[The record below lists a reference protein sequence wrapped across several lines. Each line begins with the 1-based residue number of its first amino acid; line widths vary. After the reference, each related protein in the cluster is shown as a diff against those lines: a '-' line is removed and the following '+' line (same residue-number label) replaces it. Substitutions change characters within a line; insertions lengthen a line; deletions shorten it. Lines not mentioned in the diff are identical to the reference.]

1 MVCIISSSSTL
12 SCHYPELRNKLNIS
26 FSVNGE
32 NFDDVTV
39 PTRQHL
45 ADYLRSQGLTGTHL
59 GGEQGACGAC
69 TIEMDGKAVRSCLV
83 LASQANGSSI
93 TTVEGFDDE
102 VMQKVKNNFLKH
114 NAFQCGFCSPGM
126 LMTTKEI
133 ISSKK
138 KLSRDEIR
146 SEISGN
152 YCRCTGYQ
160 SIVDAIEESINEI
173 N

>member
-1 MVCIISSSSTL
+1 MSAKNSV
-12 SCHYPELRNKLNIS
+12 NIS

-32 NFDDVTV
+32 SFDDVTV

-59 GGEQGACGAC
+59 GCEQGACGAC
-69 TIEMDGKAVRSCLV
+69 TIEMDGVAVRSCLI
-83 LASQANGSSI
+83 LASQANGSSM

-133 ISSKK
+133 IASKK
-138 KLSRDEIR
+138 KLTRDEIR

>member
-1 MVCIISSSSTL
+1 MSAKNSV
-12 SCHYPELRNKLNIS
+12 NIS
-26 FSVNGE
+26 FSLNGE

-59 GGEQGACGAC
+59 GCEQGACGAC

-102 VMQKVKNNFLKH
+102 IMEKVKNNFLKH

-146 SEISGN
+146 AEISGN

-160 SIVDAIEESINEI
+160 SIVDAIEETINKI

>member
-1 MVCIISSSSTL
+1 MSIKNSV
-12 SCHYPELRNKLNIS
+12 NIS
-26 FSVNGE
+26 LSVNGE
-32 NFDDVTV
+32 SFDNVTV
-39 PTRQHL
+39 PARQHL

-59 GGEQGACGAC
+59 GCEQGACGAC

-93 TTVEGFDDE
+93 TTVEGFDDD
-102 VMQKVKNNFLKH
+102 VMEKVKNNFLKH

-138 KLSRDEIR
+138 KLSREEIR

>member
-1 MVCIISSSSTL
+1 MSIKNSA
-12 SCHYPELRNKLNIS
+12 NIS
-26 FSVNGE
+26 LSVNGE
-32 NFDDVTV
+32 SFDNVTV

-45 ADYLRSQGLTGTHL
+45 ADFLRSQGLTGTHL
-59 GGEQGACGAC
+59 GCEQGACGAC
-69 TIEMDGKAVRSCLV
+69 TIEMDGKAVRSCLI

-102 VMQKVKNNFLKH
+102 VMEKVKNNFLKQ

>member
-1 MVCIISSSSTL
+1 MSIKNSVNMSL
-12 SCHYPELRNKLNIS
+12 
-26 FSVNGE
+26 SVNGE
-32 NFDDVTV
+32 SFDNVTV

-45 ADYLRSQGLTGTHL
+45 ADFLRSQGLTGTHL
-59 GGEQGACGAC
+59 GCEQGACGAC
-69 TIEMDGKAVRSCLV
+69 TIEMDGKAVRSCLI

-102 VMQKVKNNFLKH
+102 VMEKVKNNFLKH

>member
-1 MVCIISSSSTL
+1 MSIKNSV
-12 SCHYPELRNKLNIS
+12 NIS
-26 FSVNGE
+26 LLVNGE
-32 NFDDVTV
+32 SFDNVTV
-39 PTRQHL
+39 PARQHL

-59 GGEQGACGAC
+59 GCEQGACGAC
-69 TIEMDGKAVRSCLV
+69 TIEMDGKAVRSCLI

-102 VMQKVKNNFLKH
+102 VMEKVKNNFLKH

>member
-1 MVCIISSSSTL
+1 MSAKNSV
-12 SCHYPELRNKLNIS
+12 NIS

-59 GGEQGACGAC
+59 GCEQGACGAC

-102 VMQKVKNNFLKH
+102 IMEKVKNNFLKH

-146 SEISGN
+146 AEISGN

-160 SIVDAIEESINEI
+160 SIVDAIEETINEI

>member
-1 MVCIISSSSTL
+1 MTANNTS
-12 SCHYPELRNKLNIS
+12 NIS
-26 FSVNGE
+26 FTVNGE
-32 NFDDVTV
+32 KFNNVNV
-39 PTRQHL
+39 PSRQHL
-45 ADYLRSQGLTGTHL
+45 ADYLRSQGFTGTHL
-59 GGEQGACGAC
+59 GCEQGACGAC

-83 LASQANGSSI
+83 LASPANGSDLK
-93 TTVEGFDDE
+93 TVEGFDDQMME
-102 VMQKVKNNFLKH
+102 QVKQSFLKH

-133 ISSKK
+133 LLSKK
-138 KLSRDEIR
+138 KLTRDEIR

-160 SIVDAIEESINEI
+160 SIVDAIEECINEI

>member
-1 MVCIISSSSTL
+1 MSTKN
-12 SCHYPELRNKLNIS
+12 SVNIS

-32 NFDDVTV
+32 NFDDVIV

-45 ADYLRSQGLTGTHL
+45 ADYLRSQGFTGTHL
-59 GGEQGACGAC
+59 GCEQGACGAC
-69 TIEMDGKAVRSCLV
+69 TIEMDGKAVRSCLI

-102 VMQKVKNNFLKH
+102 IMEKVKNNFLKH

-138 KLSRDEIR
+138 KLTRDEIR

>member
-1 MVCIISSSSTL
+1 MSAKNSV
-12 SCHYPELRNKLNIS
+12 NIS

-32 NFDDVTV
+32 NFDDVIV

-59 GGEQGACGAC
+59 GCEQGACGAC
-69 TIEMDGKAVRSCLV
+69 TIEMDGKAVRSCLI

-102 VMQKVKNNFLKH
+102 IMEKVKNNFLKH

-146 SEISGN
+146 AEISGN

-160 SIVDAIEESINEI
+160 SIVDAIEETINEI

>member
-1 MVCIISSSSTL
+1 MSAKNSV
-12 SCHYPELRNKLNIS
+12 NIS

-59 GGEQGACGAC
+59 GCEQGACGAC
-69 TIEMDGKAVRSCLV
+69 TIEMDGVAVRSCLV

-160 SIVDAIEESINEI
+160 SIVDAIEETINEI

>member
-1 MVCIISSSSTL
+1 MSAKNSV
-12 SCHYPELRNKLNIS
+12 NIS

-59 GGEQGACGAC
+59 GCEQGACGAC
-69 TIEMDGKAVRSCLV
+69 TIEMDGKAVRSCLI

-102 VMQKVKNNFLKH
+102 IMEKVKNNFLKH

-146 SEISGN
+146 AEISGN

-173 N
+173 KV

>member
-1 MVCIISSSSTL
+1 MSIKNSENVSL
-12 SCHYPELRNKLNIS
+12 
-26 FSVNGE
+26 SVNGE
-32 NFDDVTV
+32 SFDNVTV

-45 ADYLRSQGLTGTHL
+45 ADFLRSQGLTGTHL
-59 GGEQGACGAC
+59 GCEQGACGAC
-69 TIEMDGKAVRSCLV
+69 TIEMDGKAVRSCLI

-102 VMQKVKNNFLKH
+102 VMEKVKNNFLKH

>member
-1 MVCIISSSSTL
+1 MSIKNSV
-12 SCHYPELRNKLNIS
+12 NIS
-26 FSVNGE
+26 LSVNGE
-32 NFDDVTV
+32 SFDNVTV
-39 PTRQHL
+39 PARQHL

-59 GGEQGACGAC
+59 GCEQGACGAC

-102 VMQKVKNNFLKH
+102 VMEKVKNNFLKH

-133 ISSKK
+133 LSSKK
-138 KLSRDEIR
+138 KLSREEIR

>member
-1 MVCIISSSSTL
+1 MSIKNLV
-12 SCHYPELRNKLNIS
+12 NIS
-26 FSVNGE
+26 LSVNGE
-32 NFDDVTV
+32 SFDNVTV

-45 ADYLRSQGLTGTHL
+45 ADFLRSQGLTGTHL
-59 GGEQGACGAC
+59 GCEQGACGAC
-69 TIEMDGKAVRSCLV
+69 TIEMDGKAVRSCLI

-93 TTVEGFDDE
+93 TTVEGFNDE
-102 VMQKVKNNFLKH
+102 VMEKVKNNFLKH

>member
-1 MVCIISSSSTL
+1 MSAKNSV
-12 SCHYPELRNKLNIS
+12 NIS

-59 GGEQGACGAC
+59 GCEQGACGAC
-69 TIEMDGKAVRSCLV
+69 TIEMDGVAVRSCLV

-102 VMQKVKNNFLKH
+102 IMEKVKNNFLKH

>member
-1 MVCIISSSSTL
+1 MSAKNSV
-12 SCHYPELRNKLNIS
+12 NIS

-59 GGEQGACGAC
+59 GCEQGACGAC
-69 TIEMDGKAVRSCLV
+69 TIEMDGKAVRSCLI
-83 LASQANGSSI
+83 LASQANGTSI

-102 VMQKVKNNFLKH
+102 IMEKVKNNFLKH

-146 SEISGN
+146 AEISGN

>member
-1 MVCIISSSSTL
+1 MSAKNSV
-12 SCHYPELRNKLNIS
+12 NIS

-59 GGEQGACGAC
+59 GCEQGACGAC
-69 TIEMDGKAVRSCLV
+69 TIEMDGVAVRSCLI

-146 SEISGN
+146 AEISGN

>member
-1 MVCIISSSSTL
+1 MSAKNSV
-12 SCHYPELRNKLNIS
+12 NIS

-59 GGEQGACGAC
+59 GCEQGACGAC
-69 TIEMDGKAVRSCLV
+69 TIEMDGKAVRSCLI

-102 VMQKVKNNFLKH
+102 MMEKVKNNFLKH

-146 SEISGN
+146 AEISGN

>member
-1 MVCIISSSSTL
+1 MSAKNSV
-12 SCHYPELRNKLNIS
+12 NIS

-59 GGEQGACGAC
+59 GCEQGACGAC

-102 VMQKVKNNFLKH
+102 VMEKVKNNFLKH

>member
-1 MVCIISSSSTL
+1 MSAKNSV
-12 SCHYPELRNKLNIS
+12 NIS

-59 GGEQGACGAC
+59 GCEQGACGAC
-69 TIEMDGKAVRSCLV
+69 TIEMNGKAVRSCLI

-102 VMQKVKNNFLKH
+102 IMEKVKNNFLKH

-146 SEISGN
+146 AEISGN

>member
-1 MVCIISSSSTL
+1 MSAKNSV
-12 SCHYPELRNKLNIS
+12 NIS

-59 GGEQGACGAC
+59 GCEQGACGAC
-69 TIEMDGKAVRSCLV
+69 TIEIDGVAVRSCLV

-102 VMQKVKNNFLKH
+102 IMEKVKNNFLKH

-146 SEISGN
+146 AEISGN

>member
-1 MVCIISSSSTL
+1 MSAKNSV
-12 SCHYPELRNKLNIS
+12 NIS

-32 NFDDVTV
+32 NFEDVTV

-59 GGEQGACGAC
+59 GCEQGACGAC
-69 TIEMDGKAVRSCLV
+69 TIEMDGVAVRSCLV

-102 VMQKVKNNFLKH
+102 VMEKVKNNFLKH

-146 SEISGN
+146 AEISGN

>member
-1 MVCIISSSSTL
+1 MSIKNSV
-12 SCHYPELRNKLNIS
+12 NIS
-26 FSVNGE
+26 LSVNGE
-32 NFDDVTV
+32 SFDNVTV

-45 ADYLRSQGLTGTHL
+45 ADFLRSQGLTGTHL
-59 GGEQGACGAC
+59 GCEQGACGAC
-69 TIEMDGKAVRSCLV
+69 TIEMDGKAVRSCLI

-102 VMQKVKNNFLKH
+102 MMEKVKNNFLKH

>member
-1 MVCIISSSSTL
+1 MSIKNSA
-12 SCHYPELRNKLNIS
+12 NIS
-26 FSVNGE
+26 LSVNGE
-32 NFDDVTV
+32 SFDNVTV

-45 ADYLRSQGLTGTHL
+45 ADFLRSQGLTGTHL
-59 GGEQGACGAC
+59 GCEQGACGAC
-69 TIEMDGKAVRSCLV
+69 TIEMEGKAVRSCLI

-93 TTVEGFDDE
+93 TTVEGFNDE
-102 VMQKVKNNFLKH
+102 VMEKVKNNFLKH

>member
-1 MVCIISSSSTL
+1 MSIKNSV
-12 SCHYPELRNKLNIS
+12 NIS
-26 FSVNGE
+26 LSVNGE
-32 NFDDVTV
+32 SFDNVTV

-59 GGEQGACGAC
+59 GCEQGACGAC
-69 TIEMDGKAVRSCLV
+69 TIEMDGKAVRSCLI

-102 VMQKVKNNFLKH
+102 VMEKVKNNFLKH

>member
-1 MVCIISSSSTL
+1 MTANNTS
-12 SCHYPELRNKLNIS
+12 NIS
-26 FSVNGE
+26 FTVNGE
-32 NFDDVTV
+32 KFNNVNV
-39 PTRQHL
+39 PSRQHL

-59 GGEQGACGAC
+59 GCEQGACGAC
-69 TIEMDGKAVRSCLV
+69 TIEMDGKAVRSCLI

-93 TTVEGFDDE
+93 TTVEGFEDD
-102 VMQKVKNNFLKH
+102 VMEKVKNNCLKH

>member
-1 MVCIISSSSTL
+1 MSAKNSV
-12 SCHYPELRNKLNIS
+12 NIS

-59 GGEQGACGAC
+59 GCEQGACGAC
-69 TIEMDGKAVRSCLV
+69 TIEMDGVAVRSCLV

-146 SEISGN
+146 AEISGN

-160 SIVDAIEESINEI
+160 SIVDAIEESINEV

>member
-1 MVCIISSSSTL
+1 MSAKNSV
-12 SCHYPELRNKLNIS
+12 NIS

-59 GGEQGACGAC
+59 GCEQGACGAC
-69 TIEMDGKAVRSCLV
+69 TIEMDGVAVRSCLV

-133 ISSKK
+133 IASKK
-138 KLSRDEIR
+138 KLTRDEIR

>member
-1 MVCIISSSSTL
+1 MSAKNSV
-12 SCHYPELRNKLNIS
+12 NIS

-32 NFDDVTV
+32 NFDDVIV

-59 GGEQGACGAC
+59 GCEQGACGAC

-102 VMQKVKNNFLKH
+102 VMEKVKNNFLKH

-138 KLSRDEIR
+138 KLTRDEIR

>member
-1 MVCIISSSSTL
+1 MSAKNSV
-12 SCHYPELRNKLNIS
+12 NIS

-59 GGEQGACGAC
+59 GCEQGACGAC
-69 TIEMDGKAVRSCLV
+69 TIEMDGKAVRSCLI

-93 TTVEGFDDE
+93 ITVEGFDDE
-102 VMQKVKNNFLKH
+102 VMEKVKNNFLKH

-160 SIVDAIEESINEI
+160 SIVDAIEETINEI

>member
-1 MVCIISSSSTL
+1 MSAKNSV
-12 SCHYPELRNKLNIS
+12 NIS

-59 GGEQGACGAC
+59 GCEQGACGAC
-69 TIEMDGKAVRSCLV
+69 TIEMDGKAVRSCLI

-102 VMQKVKNNFLKH
+102 IMEKVKNNFLKH

-146 SEISGN
+146 AEISGN

>member
-1 MVCIISSSSTL
+1 MSIKNSV
-12 SCHYPELRNKLNIS
+12 NIS
-26 FSVNGE
+26 LSVNGE
-32 NFDDVTV
+32 SFDNVTV

-45 ADYLRSQGLTGTHL
+45 ADFLRSQGLTGTHL
-59 GGEQGACGAC
+59 GCEQGACGAC
-69 TIEMDGKAVRSCLV
+69 TIEMDGKAVRSCLI

-102 VMQKVKNNFLKH
+102 VMEKVKNNFLKH

-138 KLSRDEIR
+138 KLSRAEIR

>member
-1 MVCIISSSSTL
+1 MSAKNSV
-12 SCHYPELRNKLNIS
+12 NIS

-32 NFDDVTV
+32 NFDDVNV

-59 GGEQGACGAC
+59 GCEQGACGAC
-69 TIEMDGKAVRSCLV
+69 TIEMDGVAVRSCLV

-102 VMQKVKNNFLKH
+102 IMEKVKNNFLKH

>member
-1 MVCIISSSSTL
+1 MSAKNSV
-12 SCHYPELRNKLNIS
+12 NIS

-39 PTRQHL
+39 PIRQHL

-59 GGEQGACGAC
+59 GCEQGACGAC
-69 TIEMDGKAVRSCLV
+69 TIEMDGVAVRSCLV
-83 LASQANGSSI
+83 LASQANASSI

>member
-1 MVCIISSSSTL
+1 MSIKNSV
-12 SCHYPELRNKLNIS
+12 NIS
-26 FSVNGE
+26 LSVNE
-32 NFDDVTV
+32 ESFDNVTV

-45 ADYLRSQGLTGTHL
+45 ADFLRSQGLTGTHL
-59 GGEQGACGAC
+59 GCEQGACGAC
-69 TIEMDGKAVRSCLV
+69 TIEMDGKAVRSCLI

-102 VMQKVKNNFLKH
+102 VMKKVKNNFLKH

-160 SIVDAIEESINEI
+160 SIVDAIEETINEI